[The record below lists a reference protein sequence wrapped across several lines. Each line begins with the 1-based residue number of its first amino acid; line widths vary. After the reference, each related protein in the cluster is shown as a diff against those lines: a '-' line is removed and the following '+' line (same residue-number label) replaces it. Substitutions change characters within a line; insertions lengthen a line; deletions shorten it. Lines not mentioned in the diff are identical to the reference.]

1 VTWRDPLK
9 SAQRSDASEV
19 ADLEPPL
26 DGASQ
31 SGAHD
36 WLVGLAFLIVAACVT
51 FSLLPA
57 LSAPIAADDRYWAIE
72 GPAKYEGSYVQA
84 VTGALHENQAAIEAG
99 HTSRPLGRIA
109 RRVFGLALFDVAHLS
124 STPLPYVQSIAKL
137 LLLSLG
143 VASCLAF
150 IKVLRWRTADDRLI
164 GVGRATLTI
173 VGVGLVALLAA
184 GAQAHSQFRNGW
196 ISYPVLTYGSITVI
210 FASAGAVVASARRIV
225 ERKPGSLALGI
236 AVGVGLGFVLNWSY
250 ELNYLGLPLSLFA
263 LLAFPLAS
271 KSQAHDALRSRLLVG
286 GLLTFTWL
294 ALFAWSRLP
303 VSGAC
308 GGDECSPSVTL
319 SFGLQAFRTWW
330 FNLVSSVPGSSRR
343 EFLEDLASRDS
354 SYMWTDAT
362 PGMLWVVSLS
372 LGLAVWL
379 IWRWAARRWPVPEE
393 RRRAERALMLFA
405 AVGSL
410 GVGLGGAFI
419 MSLSAQAQE
428 VISRVGLPYRHTVVT
443 WTAIALAIALTGRAM
458 QLSSSRVL
466 RVVSIG
472 AVAAIV
478 MVASLYTLPR
488 NLVSTQ
494 AYRVM
499 PSNRALA
506 DIHWEVI
513 AGDVTEDG
521 DERRCLAFERAEVH
535 VNNPW
540 LAQRLEPA
548 ANTLFTRLHGE
559 PFCSTWQPG
568 DQ

>member
-1 VTWRDPLK
+1 VTWRDRLR
-9 SAQRSDASEV
+9 SAEGSDASEV
-19 ADLEPPL
+19 ADLEPPSE
-26 DGASQ
+26 GASKP
-31 SGAHD
+31 GAHG

-84 VTGALHENQAAIEAG
+84 VTGALHENQAAVEAG

-109 RRVFGLALFDVAHLS
+109 RRLFGLALFDVAHLS
-124 STPLPYVQSIAKL
+124 STPLPFVQAIAKF

-150 IKVLRWRTADDRLI
+150 IKVLRWRTADDRLV

-184 GAQAHSQFRNGW
+184 GVQAHSQFRNGW

-210 FASAGAVVASARRIV
+210 FASAASVVASARRIV

-236 AVGVGLGFVLNWSY
+236 AVGVGLGLVLSWSY
-250 ELNYLGLPLSLFA
+250 ELNYLGLPLSLLA

-271 KSQAHDALRSRLLVG
+271 KSQAHHARRSRQLVG
-286 GLLTFTWL
+286 GVLTFTWL

-319 SFGLQAFRTWW
+319 SLGLHAFRTFW
-330 FNLVSSVPGSSRR
+330 FNLVSSVPGSSER

-354 SYMWTDAT
+354 SYLWTDAT
-362 PGMLWVVSLS
+362 PGTLWVVSLS

-379 IWRWAARRWPVPEE
+379 IWRWAARRWPVPEA
-393 RRRAERALMLFA
+393 RRRAERALMLFV

-410 GVGLGGAFI
+410 GVGLGGALI

-428 VISRVGLPYRHTVVT
+428 VISRVGLPYRHTVLT
-443 WTAIALAIALTGRAM
+443 WTAIALAIAVTGRAI
-458 QLSSSRVL
+458 QLSGFKLV
-466 RVVSIG
+466 RVVSIA

-478 MVASLYTLPR
+478 MVSSLYTLPR

-494 AYRVM
+494 AYRVT
-499 PSNRALA
+499 PANRALA

-513 AGDVTEDG
+513 AGDPTEGG
-521 DERRCLAFERAEVH
+521 DERRCLAFERAEKH
-535 VNNPW
+535 VNSGW
-540 LAQRLEPA
+540 LTQRLEPA
-548 ANTLFTRLHGE
+548 ADTVFLRLYDK
-559 PFCSTWQPG
+559 PFCSM
-568 DQ
+568 